1 MEDLQRVMGFRLFL
15 AFSGVIVARAVRGQ
29 ECPRYICYG
38 VVEAA
43 WSMAFWQALAAV
55 RTSLKAG

>member
-1 MEDLQRVMGFRLFL
+1 MGFRLFL